1 MHIGPAQ
8 VTGLRAA
15 GWLCPCSLHLL
26 SHRNHRYPWIPCSS
40 CTVPHPFTVYGLPRA
55 WYYSLIPLSHS
66 PPLCSSPTPL
76 PPLHIYP
83 TIHAPTVSLPISTH
97 RPSVRVP
104 TFPSLSPPHT
114 PTKPH
119 PSPLPPRLL
128 WPAQEWQQCS
138 LQLSSSSRTS
148 CHQAG
153 HVSLSLPPF
162 TKRKWPSYVLRS
174 RMTPIRPRS

>member
-26 SHRNHRYPWIPCSS
+26 SRRNHRYPWIPCSS
-40 CTVPHPFTVYGLPRA
+40 CTVPHPFTVYGLPWA

-66 PPLCSSPTPL
+66 PPLCSLPTPL

-104 TFPSLSPPHT
+104 TCPSLSPHT

-119 PSPLPPRLL
+119 PSPLPPDFSGRLRNGSN
-128 WPAQEWQQCS
+128 AACS
-138 LQLSSSSRTS
+138 SAPVPEPHVTKQAMPPSAYPHSPRESGQATSSD
-148 CHQAG
+148 
-153 HVSLSLPPF
+153 PE
-162 TKRKWPSYVLRS
+162 
-174 RMTPIRPRS
+174 